1 MSLNPDLAP
10 PQVLAAAIKS
20 EIDAEGFYTK
30 LQARVQNVI
39 LIQKLKFL
47 AFEEARHR
55 EMLTKLFGQRFAE
68 NSLEIPGVSPL
79 PPIGSSLGP
88 NPSVLDLFKAALN
101 AEEISE
107 LFYEEA
113 GRNAGDEGSRRILA
127 YLSRVERSHAAMI
140 RSEID
145 LLARYP
151 DYYRIED
158 FHIGQDLF
166 HVGP

>member
-20 EIDAEGFYTK
+20 EIDAEGFYTR
-30 LQARVQNVI
+30 LQAKVKNVI

-55 EMLTKLFGQRFAE
+55 EMLTKLFSQRFAGS
-68 NSLEIPGVSPL
+68 SLEIPGVSPL

-88 NPSVLDLFKAALN
+88 DPAVLDLFKAALN

-107 LFYEEA
+107 LFYEES
-113 GRNAGDEGSRRILA
+113 GRKAGDEGSRRILA

-151 DYYRIED
+151 DYYKIED